1 MGEIQAWL
9 AIAISLG
16 SFLVAFIIA
25 FRVGI
30 IYRKKIAETEIGS
43 AEEQS
48 KKILND
54 AIKAAEAKK
63 KETLIE
69 AKEEIH
75 KQRTELDKEVK
86 ERRSE
91 LQKLEKRYL
100 QKEEH
105 LDKKLD
111 VIEKKEENLKS
122 REKIIEERTEQVNE
136 IQKRQMEILE
146 KISGLTKEEAKDF
159 LIKNIEN
166 EVRLDA
172 AVKIKEIESE
182 TKENADTIARE
193 IITSAI
199 QRCAADHVSD
209 VTVSVVPLPNED
221 MKGRIIG
228 REGRNIR
235 SLEQITG
242 IDFIIDDT
250 PEAVILSGF
259 DPIRR
264 EIARL
269 TLEKLIQ
276 DGRIHPTRIEEMYN
290 KSKKE
295 VDAIIKKSGEDATFE
310 LGVHNIHPE
319 LIKLL
324 GRLKYRTSY
333 GQNILTH
340 SLEVAQ
346 ISGLI
351 AGELGIDVTL
361 AKRAGL
367 LHDIGKSIDFEM
379 EGSHVTIGA
388 DVAKKYKEDP
398 IIINSIMSHHGDTE
412 PTSTIACI
420 VAAADAISA
429 ARPGARREN
438 VQNYIKR
445 LEKLEEIAT
454 SFEGVEKS
462 FAIQAGREIRIM
474 VKPEVISDDQMALVA
489 REVVK
494 KIEDELEYPGQIKVN
509 IIREN
514 RTVDYAK

>member
-9 AIAISLG
+9 AAAISLG

-25 FRVGI
+25 FRIGI

-75 KQRTELDKEVK
+75 KQRTELDKEAK
-86 ERRSE
+86 ERRAE

-100 QKEEH
+100 QKEEQ

-111 VIEKKEENLKS
+111 VIDKKEENLKS
-122 REKIIEERTEQVNE
+122 REKHIEERTEQVNE

-193 IITSAI
+193 IITGAI

-235 SLEQITG
+235 SLEQVTG

-388 DVAKKYKEDP
+388 DIAKKYKEDP

-438 VQNYIKR
+438 IENYIKR
-445 LEKLEEIAT
+445 LQKLEEVAA
-454 SFEGVEKS
+454 SFSGVEKA
-462 FAIQAGREIRIM
+462 FAISAGREVRIM
-474 VKPEVISDDQMALVA
+474 VKPENVNDESMALVG
-489 REVVK
+489 REIAK

-509 IIREN
+509 LIRET
-514 RTVDYAK
+514 RAVAYAK

>member
-1 MGEIQAWL
+1 MQTPL
-9 AIAISLG
+9 AMTIAISLG
-16 SFLVAFIIA
+16 SFLIAFIIA
-25 FRVGI
+25 FRIGI
-30 IYRKKIAETEIGS
+30 MYRKKIAESEIGS
-43 AEEQS
+43 AEEQA

-54 AIKAAEAKK
+54 AIKSAEAKK
-63 KETLIE
+63 KETLVE

-75 KQRTELDKEVK
+75 KMRNEAERESK

-111 VIEKKEENLKS
+111 TIEKKEETLKT
-122 REKIIEERTEQVNE
+122 RESQLEEKSNQVEE

-159 LIKNIEN
+159 LIKNIED
-166 EVRLDA
+166 EARVDA
-172 AVKIKEIESE
+172 SAKIKEIEEE
-182 TKENADTIARE
+182 TKEVCDEKARE
-193 IITSAI
+193 IIAGAI
-199 QRCAADHVSD
+199 QRCASDHVSD
-209 VTVSVVPLPNED
+209 VTVSVVALPGED

-235 SLEQITG
+235 ALEQITG

-259 DPIRR
+259 DPVRR

-290 KSKKE
+290 KSRKE
-295 VDAIIKKSGEDATFE
+295 VEQTIKKAGEDATFE
-310 LGVHNIHPE
+310 TGVHNIHNE
-319 LIKLL
+319 LVKLL

-333 GQNILTH
+333 GQNVLTH
-340 SLEVAQ
+340 SLEVSH

-351 AGELGIDVTL
+351 AGELGVDVTL

-367 LHDIGKSIDFEM
+367 LHDIGKAIDHEV

-388 DVAKKYKEDP
+388 DIAKKYKEDP
-398 IIINSIMSHHGDTE
+398 IILNAIMAHHGDVE

-438 VQNYIKR
+438 IENYIKR
-445 LEKLEEIAT
+445 LQKLEEIAT
-454 SFEGVEKS
+454 SFKGIDKA
-462 FAIQAGREIRIM
+462 FAISAGREVRIM
-474 VKPEVISDDQMALVA
+474 VKPEDINDRSMVLVG
-489 REVVK
+489 REIAK
-494 KIEDELEYPGQIKVN
+494 KIESEMEYPGQIKIN
-509 IIREN
+509 LIRET
-514 RTVDYAK
+514 RIVDFAK

>member
-1 MGEIQAWL
+1 MEVALWL
-9 AIAISLG
+9 TVAISLG
-16 SFLVAFIIA
+16 SFLIAFFIA
-25 FRVGI
+25 FRFGI
-30 IYRKKIAETEIGS
+30 IYRKKIAESELGS
-43 AEEQS
+43 AEEQA

-75 KQRTELDKEVK
+75 KQRNELDREIK
-86 ERRSE
+86 ERRNE
-91 LQKLEKRYL
+91 LQKMEKRYL
-100 QKEEH
+100 QKEEN
-105 LDKKLD
+105 LDKKTESL
-111 VIEKKEENLKS
+111 EKKEENLKS
-122 REKIIEERTEQVNE
+122 REKLIEERTEQVNE

-146 KISGLTKEEAKDF
+146 KISGLSKNEAKEF
-159 LIKNIEN
+159 LIKNIED
-166 EVRLDA
+166 EARLDA
-172 AVKIKEIESE
+172 AVRIKEIEDSLKE
-182 TKENADTIARE
+182 TADEKARE
-193 IITSAI
+193 IISGAI

-209 VTVSVVPLPNED
+209 ATVSVVPLANED

-310 LGVHNIHPE
+310 LGVHNVHPE

-333 GQNILTH
+333 GQNVLNH
-340 SLEVAQ
+340 SMEVAHL
-346 ISGLI
+346 SGLI
-351 AGELGIDVTL
+351 AGELGIDVNL

-388 DVAKKYKEDP
+388 DVARKYKEDA
-398 IIINSIMSHHGDTE
+398 IVVNSILAHHGDVE

-420 VAAADAISA
+420 VAAADAVSA

-438 VQNYIKR
+438 LENYIKR
-445 LEKLEEIAT
+445 LQKLEEVAT
-454 SFEGVEKS
+454 SFAGVEKA
-462 FAIQAGREIRIM
+462 FAISAGREIRIM
-474 VKPEVISDDQMALVA
+474 VKPENVNDDKMILVGKEIA
-489 REVVK
+489 K
-494 KIEDELEYPGQIKVN
+494 KIEEELEYPGQIKIN
-509 IIREN
+509 LIRET
-514 RTVDYAK
+514 RAVAFAK

>member
-1 MGEIQAWL
+1 MEVALWL
-9 AIAISLG
+9 TIAISLG
-16 SFLVAFIIA
+16 SFLIAFLIA
-25 FRVGI
+25 FRFGI
-30 IYRKKIAETEIGS
+30 IYRKKIAETELGS
-43 AEEQS
+43 AEDQA
-48 KKILND
+48 KKIMND

-75 KQRTELDKEVK
+75 KQRNELDKEIK
-86 ERRSE
+86 ERRNE

-111 VIEKKEENLKS
+111 TIEKKEENLKS
-122 REKIIEERTEQVNE
+122 REHQIEERTEQVNE

-146 KISGLTKEEAKDF
+146 KISGLSKEEAKEY
-159 LIKNIEN
+159 LIKNIED
-166 EVRLDA
+166 EARLDA
-172 AVKIKEIESE
+172 AVKIKEIEE
-182 TKENADTIARE
+182 ELKENADEKAKDIL
-193 IITSAI
+193 TSAI

-209 VTVSVVPLPNED
+209 ATVSVVPLPNED

-310 LGVHNIHPE
+310 LGVHNVHPE

-333 GQNILTH
+333 GQNVLNH
-340 SLEVAQ
+340 SLEVARL
-346 ISGLI
+346 SGLI
-351 AGELGIDVTL
+351 AGELGIDITL

-379 EGSHVTIGA
+379 EGSHITIGA
-388 DVAKKYKEDP
+388 DIAKKYKEDS
-398 IIINSIMSHHGDTE
+398 IVINAIMAHHGDVE

-420 VAAADAISA
+420 VAAADAVSA

-438 VQNYIKR
+438 LENYIKR
-445 LEKLEEIAT
+445 LQKLEEVAA
-454 SFEGVEKS
+454 SFSGVEKA
-462 FAIQAGREIRIM
+462 FAISAGREIRIM
-474 VKPEVISDDQMALVA
+474 VKPENVNDDKMILVGKEIA
-489 REVVK
+489 K
-494 KIEDELEYPGQIKVN
+494 KIESELEYPGQIKIN
-509 IIREN
+509 LIRET
-514 RTVDYAK
+514 RAVAYAK